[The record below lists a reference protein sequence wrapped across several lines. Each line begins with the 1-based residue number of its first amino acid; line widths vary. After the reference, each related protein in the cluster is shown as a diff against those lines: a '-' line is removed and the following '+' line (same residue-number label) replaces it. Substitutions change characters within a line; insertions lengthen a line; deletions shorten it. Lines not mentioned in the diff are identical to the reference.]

1 MCSRHPSS
9 FRVLFSCVCFHLVCL
24 FLSRC
29 FFFFGFPR
37 YCITGIVMRLCCR
50 PQLIPLPLS
59 LTCIT
64 KIAGLLIRVYLY
76 NCRKYV
82 FSGIENGK
90 KKNFKNLSIFHFHYI
105 SFYFPFLLPLLLR
118 VFPLHPHLLSTVG
131 VVEKNKMKNLSL
143 GVVNYLYITI

>member
-24 FLSRC
+24 FSSRC

-82 FSGIENGK
+82 FNDIENGK
-90 KKNFKNLSIFHFHYI
+90 KKTLKTWVFFTFTIYLFISLFFCFFFFVLSLLIIFFQ
-105 SFYFPFLLPLLLR
+105 LLKL
-118 VFPLHPHLLSTVG
+118 
-131 VVEKNKMKNLSL
+131 EKRTKWKISL